1 MSLVGICLNTNEC
14 TQPPKIVKR
23 FTAALL
29 MTAKN
34 QMGAFKLWCWRRL
47 LGVPWTARR
56 SSQSILKEINP
67 EIFIG
72 RTDADAEAETPIL
85 RPPDVNSQLTVK
97 DPDAGKD

>member
-1 MSLVGICLNTNEC
+1 MDEC
-14 TQPPKIVKR
+14 ESWTIKKAERRRINPLQ
-23 FTAALL
+23 
-29 MTAKN
+29 
-34 QMGAFKLWCWRRL
+34 LWKRL
-47 LGVPWTARR
+47 LRVPQRARR
-56 SSQSILKEINP
+56 SNQSILKEINP